1 MSVLV
6 AASHSREEDKIDGVQ
21 GNRLVRTRQAGFR
34 RSERGYSLELKSSMC
49 SRFLSQIRTRSDPSA
64 SGPYFPNRIVAAFG
78 CSRPPSSFKP
88 GREHGHPVRSLVRA
102 PRGRFPLTEAAWVRC
117 ARRRIVFHGVPRLEC
132 CPIQPLHRARRRGV
146 ASCRHG
152 RTPLPASLYSI
163 ARHDSADSFNISCAH
178 SRTASLTAFCP
189 LRTYGSPRS
198 SRYVERRRH
207 MCAKG
212 HLQEQ
217 DDGATLST

>member
-1 MSVLV
+1 MVFRDWS
-6 AASHSREEDKIDGVQ
+6 AARSNRCTEHEEEEWLHAVM
-21 GNRLVRTRQAGFR
+21 V
-34 RSERGYSLELKSSMC
+34 
-49 SRFLSQIRTRSDPSA
+49 
-64 SGPYFPNRIVAAFG
+64 GP
-78 CSRPPSSFKP
+78 
-88 GREHGHPVRSLVRA
+88 
-102 PRGRFPLTEAAWVRC
+102 
-117 ARRRIVFHGVPRLEC
+117 
-132 CPIQPLHRARRRGV
+132 
-146 ASCRHG
+146 
-152 RTPLPASLYSI
+152 PLPASLYSI